1 MTIRELLQ
9 NPLDMMDASNVQ
21 DQFRKIAEN
30 LFHHCYIKCGAKKY
44 YFAEIE
50 FYYYDKNEEK
60 GLNKEWNEKTYPRD
74 KKEVGELFFHYSG
87 VDICFYSSFGDGKF
101 GGILIRSL
109 KDGKSKQ
116 YITGPTVCMLEILNE
131 CSKEMPRLELLKE
144 NEKYT
149 DYDLCKEPITR
160 YGITYK
166 TKEKEDEPLCFFDKN
181 LYEKYTDKANHKEK
195 FENARWDYS
204 KKKDGS
210 VKGISVLNRYYHRF
224 DENGGYKK

>member
-1 MTIRELLQ
+1 MTIQDLLQ
-9 NPLDMMDASNVQ
+9 DPLVKMNERNFQ
-21 DQFRKIAEN
+21 EQFKKIAEN
-30 LFHHCYIKCGAKKY
+30 LFQYCCIKCGSKKY

-74 KKEVGELFFHYSG
+74 KKKAGELFFHYSG
-87 VDICFYSSFGDGKF
+87 VDICFDSSFGGGKF

-109 KDGKSKQ
+109 KDDNNKQ
-116 YITGPTVCMLEILNE
+116 YITGPTVCMLEMLNE

-144 NEKYT
+144 NEEYT
-149 DYDLCKEPITR
+149 DYELCKDPISR

-166 TKEKEDEPLCFFDKN
+166 TKGKEDEPLCFFDKN
-181 LYEKYTDKANHKEK
+181 LYEKYTDKNTHKET

-210 VKGISVLNRYYHRF
+210 VKGISNLNRYYHRF
-224 DENGGYKK
+224 DENGGNK